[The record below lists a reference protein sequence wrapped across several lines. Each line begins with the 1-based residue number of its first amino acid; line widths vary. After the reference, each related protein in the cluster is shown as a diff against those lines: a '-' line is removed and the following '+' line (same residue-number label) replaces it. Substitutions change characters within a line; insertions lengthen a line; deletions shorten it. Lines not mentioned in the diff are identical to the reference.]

1 MAQFEVVVQRTVVE
15 ELVYRC
21 VEADSFEEAE
31 SICLE
36 MAKDDDGW
44 KEKETIEEDYCV
56 VFCDGDF

>member
-1 MAQFEVVVQRTVVE
+1 MAEFEVVVQRMVVE

-36 MAKDDDGW
+36 WAQYDDCW
-44 KEKETIEEDYCV
+44 VQKQLIEEDYCV
-56 VFCDGDF
+56 TFCDGDC